1 MSKIYGYLIKHVD
14 LESTIFFHAIQS
26 LKNFNSTAAY
36 GIARNDI
43 VAEVNVIMDLLSG
56 RTPLKSNGDAGTPTK
71 RSEFA
76 ESFYWKNLNSN
87 T

>member
-1 MSKIYGYLIKHVD
+1 M
-14 LESTIFFHAIQS
+14 
-26 LKNFNSTAAY
+26 KNFNSTAAY

-56 RTPLKSNGDAGTPTK
+56 KTPLKVNGDAGPPKK

-76 ESFYWKNLNSN
+76 ESFYWKKFNNN
-87 T
+87 PGKYPFV